1 MTARLLVLLLVV
13 AGSGLLLVARARW
26 LRGGVPTGTTVPDGV
41 VPVGQASW
49 LVLTT
54 PWCASCGPVVER
66 LEAAGELPVV
76 VLDVA
81 ERPEVGTAL
90 DVRQA
95 PTVLRVG
102 DRGEVLERRAGASMA
117 ERSPAPF

>member
-1 MTARLLVLLLVV
+1 MTARLLVLLALAVGCGALV
-13 AGSGLLLVARARW
+13 LVRARW
-26 LRGGVPTGTTVPDGV
+26 MQGGVGAGSRIPDGL
-41 VPVGQASW
+41 VPAGQASW

-66 LEAAGELPVV
+66 LEAQGELPVV

-81 ERPEVGTAL
+81 ERPDVSRAL
-90 DVRQA
+90 DLRQA

-102 DRGEVLERRAGASMA
+102 PDGEVLERRTGASAGA
-117 ERSPAPF
+117 PAPVPF